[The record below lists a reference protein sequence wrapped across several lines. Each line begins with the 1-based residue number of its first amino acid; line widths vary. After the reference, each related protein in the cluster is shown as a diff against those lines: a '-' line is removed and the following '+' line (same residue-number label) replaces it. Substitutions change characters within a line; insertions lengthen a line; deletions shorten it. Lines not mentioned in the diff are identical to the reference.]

1 MITFHK
7 IKWKNFL
14 STGNQWTEVDFQRN
28 NTNLIIG
35 TNGAGKST
43 ILDALTFVLF
53 NKPFRKINK
62 PQLPNTTNEKDCC
75 VEIEFTT
82 NNRHYLVRR
91 GIKPNVFDIEVN
103 GKPLHKEADD
113 RANQRILE
121 ENILKVNY
129 KSFTQIVI
137 LGSSTFVPF
146 MQLTTSN
153 RREVIEDLLDIR
165 IFSAMNGIIKD
176 KIRTQKDQIKS
187 LELKK
192 QTLKEKEQMQRE
204 FIEELENRG
213 NANINANKEKIAN
226 LDKEVGEYIDA
237 NDILDGYIQQY
248 TKEQENVI
256 GAGDKLVKLNNLKGK
271 ISQKV
276 STITKEHKFFTENTV
291 CPTCTQTIEEEFRL
305 NRITDAQNKAKELKE
320 GYEEL
325 ENTIKFEQE
334 RERQFNDLS
343 KEITKLTHGI
353 SQNNTRISLNQR
365 QIRDL
370 EHEIQTITEN
380 LANRNSEH
388 EKLEEFRE
396 NLQKTFEYLAEK
408 KEEIVYY
415 DFAYSLLRDDGVKT
429 KIIKKYLP
437 FINQQVN
444 RYLQMM
450 DFYINFNLDEEF
462 NETVKSPIHE
472 DFSYSSFSEG
482 EKMRIDLALLFT
494 WREVARVKN
503 SVNTN
508 LLIMDEVFDSSLD
521 GFGTDE
527 FLKIIR
533 YVIKVRKNQR
543 FFTYGVLTGTR
554 RMNTPNWQHHSKKEQ
569 KRKLKPQAMRARRE
583 ALRQFKKRHMTSP
596 KRRGSFV

>member
-1 MITFHK
+1 MLLFHK
-7 IKWKNFL
+7 IRYKNFL
-14 STGNQWTEVDFQRN
+14 STGNQFTEIDFQKN
-28 NTNLIIG
+28 HTNLIIG

-43 ILDALTFVLF
+43 VLDALTFVLF

-62 PQLPNTTNEKDCC
+62 PQLINTVNEKDCL
-75 VEIEFTT
+75 VEIEFSI
-82 NNRHYLVRR
+82 NSKEYLVRR
-91 GIKPNVFDIEVN
+91 GIKPNIFDIEVN
-103 GKPLHKEADD
+103 GVLLHKEADD
-113 RANQRILE
+113 RANQKILE

-129 KSFTQIVI
+129 RSFSQIVI

-146 MQLTTSN
+146 MQLTTAH

-165 IFSAMNGIIKD
+165 IFSAMNNLIKD
-176 KIRTQKDQIKS
+176 RIREKKDQIKS

-192 QTLKEKEQMQRE
+192 ENLKDKMKMQQE
-204 FIEELENRG
+204 FIEELESRG
-213 NANINANKEKIAN
+213 NANINANKEKITK
-226 LDKEVGEYIDA
+226 LDAEVGVYMTENA
-237 NDILDGYIQQY
+237 RTEEDIFRY
-248 TKEQENVI
+248 TKEQEEVV

-276 STITKEHKFFTENTV
+276 SVITKEHKFFNENTV

-305 NRITDAQNKAKELKE
+305 NRIADAQNKAKELQK
-320 GYEEL
+320 GFQEL
-325 ENTIKFEQE
+325 EETIKLEQE
-334 RERQFNDLS
+334 RERQFTVLS
-343 KEITKLTHGI
+343 KEITKLNHEI

-370 EHEIQTITEN
+370 ENEIQTITQN
-380 LANRNSEH
+380 LANRNTEH
-388 EKLEEFRE
+388 EKLEEFQTS
-396 NLQKTFEYLAEK
+396 LQKTFEDLSKK

-415 DFAYSLLRDDGVKT
+415 DFAYSLLKDDGVKT

-450 DFYINFNLDEEF
+450 DFYINFHLDEEF

-533 YVIKVRKNQR
+533 YVIKDANIFVISHKSELHDKFESVLR
-543 FFTYGVLTGTR
+543 FEKVKGFS
-554 RMNTPNWQHHSKKEQ
+554 RMMSS
-569 KRKLKPQAMRARRE
+569 QA
-583 ALRQFKKRHMTSP
+583 QD
-596 KRRGSFV
+596 